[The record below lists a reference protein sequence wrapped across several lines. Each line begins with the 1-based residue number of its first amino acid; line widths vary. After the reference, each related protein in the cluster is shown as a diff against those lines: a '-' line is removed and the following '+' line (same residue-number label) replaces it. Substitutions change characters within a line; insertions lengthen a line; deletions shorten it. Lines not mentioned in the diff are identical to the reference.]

1 MEKQYDKT
9 VLLVMDMENGIVTQF
24 IKDKN
29 KLLPVKKA
37 ITAARQN
44 NIQVIFVRV
53 GFSAG
58 YPEIDSNNRA
68 FSEIKQTGKMLLGN
82 LETDICESCK
92 PNCGELIITKHR
104 ISAFTGSTLEI
115 ILRSQQINTLICC
128 GISTSGVV
136 LSTVREAFDK
146 DFNLKVIEDA
156 CFDADSEVQQVLM
169 KKIFPRQAE
178 VLTADDWAESLCSA
192 GVTQ

>member
-1 MEKQYDKT
+1 MKKQYIKAA
-9 VLLVMDMENGIVTQF
+9 LLVMDMENGIVAQF

-44 NIQVIFVRV
+44 NIQVIFIRV
-53 GFSAG
+53 GFSVG
-58 YPEIDSNNRA
+58 YPEISPNNKA
-68 FSEIKQTGKMLLGN
+68 FSKINQTGKMLLGN

-92 PNCGELIITKHR
+92 PNCGELIITKYR

-156 CFDADSEVQQVLM
+156 CFDADAEVQQVLM
-169 KKIFPRQAE
+169 KKIFPRQAD
-178 VLTADDWAESLCSA
+178 VLTVDDWIKNLHIESE
-192 GVTQ
+192 Q